1 MLFRSRY
8 RLTNGLLI
16 SIAERYGNADYV
28 GKSGPAAW
36 LKLGKSLGLR
46 IWL

>member
-1 MLFRSRY
+1 MGLALDPRY

-28 GKSGPAAW
+28 GKSGPVAW
-36 LKLGKSLGLR
+36 LR
-46 IWL
+46 P